1 MSKHAKT
8 AGSKAVEEKIK
19 IQVLMEPEAT
29 RKATG
34 LTKLTPEELLNLNH
48 WLNEHMQLLG
58 PGPPH
63 EHP

>member
-8 AGSKAVEEKIK
+8 AGSKAVEEKIQ

-34 LTKLTPEELLNLNH
+34 VSRLSPEELRNLNQ
-48 WLNEHMQLLG
+48 WLNEHRELLG